1 MILVSRAMVLVFL
14 LAGLMSCVPSQVKYD
29 YVSLPQSQVQELS
42 APFLK
47 DLSKVGVKL
56 ETGAAYRY
64 DGSDD
69 RAFLATIDRFY
80 LENPGFCPV
89 ENGFFFLEDRQ
100 LYLTLAAKDLQ
111 VRAFIY
117 DQSLRPKLIF
127 AFINASSATKLP
139 VTPCQT
145 AKPSAL

>member
-1 MILVSRAMVLVFL
+1 MIAVTRATLLGFLMV
-14 LAGLMSCVPSQVKYD
+14 GLMSCIPSQVKYE
-29 YVSLPQSQVQELS
+29 YINLPQSQVQALS
-42 APFLK
+42 APFVN
-47 DLSKVGVKL
+47 DLTKAGIKL
-56 ETGAAYRY
+56 ETGSAYRY

-100 LYLTLAAKDLQ
+100 LYLTLAAKDFQ

-117 DQSLRPKLIF
+117 DQSLRPKLLF

-145 AKPSAL
+145 AKPSTL